1 MGYATNIT
9 IGVLVTLAL
18 IGLFIG
24 LIAGLGNKLPTVS
37 VGADTGI
44 IIFSGVTAGITLI
57 LFGVGLYLQSKKAT
71 VVGVTE
77 LSFISKVSGWLT
89 SILVSYLP
97 MALLWL
103 GPILALLL
111 LDVSFILPSF
121 LAFIPFMII
130 STIDKAFNQGAIY

>member
-44 IIFSGVTAGITLI
+44 IIFSGVTAGVTLI